1 MENIKINIKNIS
13 IYLPK
18 NIANN
23 SELDKKFN
31 LKKNTL
37 FNLTGIKKRRISSKY
52 ETTETIAIKAAL
64 NLVKKYK
71 GKLNITHII
80 TVTNTPN
87 IFFPSIS
94 HFILS
99 KIQKYLKSKPFSIPL
114 NCGCSG
120 YVDALIL
127 ANKLI
132 SQNKKSK
139 ILIVTSDTYSKFI
152 SPLDKSILPLFG
164 DGASASIIQYDKN
177 GWFVEKEFS
186 ESIPNTEE
194 NLIFKEIN
202 GKKNISM
209 KGPELINF
217 AIKDVIPVLSKMIK
231 NEKKIT
237 LFSHQASKI
246 VLNIIKNHSLKINKN
261 IEIPTYYKN
270 IGNLVSTSIP
280 ALINKNVK
288 LFNKSKK
295 ILIFGFGVG
304 LTHSYIKLKK

>member
-1 MENIKINIKNIS
+1 MAKSLIISGQAQNI
-13 IYLPK
+13 
-18 NIANN
+18 
-23 SELDKKFN
+23 
-31 LKKNTL
+31 
-37 FNLTGIKKRRISSKY
+37 
-52 ETTETIAIKAAL
+52 
-64 NLVKKYK
+64 LV
-71 GKLNITHII
+71 I
-80 TVTNTPN
+80 
-87 IFFPSIS
+87 
-94 HFILS
+94 
-99 KIQKYLKSKPFSIPL
+99 
-114 NCGCSG
+114 
-120 YVDALIL
+120 
-127 ANKLI
+127 
-132 SQNKKSK
+132 
-139 ILIVTSDTYSKFI
+139 TSDTYSKFI

-177 GWFVEKEFS
+177 GWRVEKEFS

-194 NLIFKEIN
+194 NLILNEIN

-217 AIKDVIPVLSKMIK
+217 AIKDIIPVLSNMIK

-246 VLNIIKNHSLKINKN
+246 VLNIIKSQSLKINKDV
-261 IEIPTYYKN
+261 EIPIYYKN

-280 ALINKNVK
+280 VLINKNVK